1 MQPEALPEEIEP
13 APLVTAQKQP
23 FWNYTD
29 LALVAGLLIV
39 CVGIILGGVAAAVAL
54 RPGLKDDP
62 TPILLPTQ
70 LALYAFL
77 YLCLSLVF
85 KLRYGKPVL
94 SSLGWCRSSVNLLW
108 TVGGGLLLALVV
120 SGVASLLHTPEVPSP
135 LAGLTKSPLTLA
147 LVGIM
152 AVTLAPFFEELLFR
166 GFLQPLFSR
175 TFGAIAGILITAAIF
190 GGLHAPE
197 YSYAWQYAVAITFVG
212 AVLGWVR
219 YRSGSII
226 PGTVLHGAFNTV
238 AVVALVA
245 SKFFPN
251 K

>member
-1 MQPEALPEEIEP
+1 MEP
-13 APLVTAQKQP
+13 APPLPVPREP
-23 FWNYTD
+23 FWGYTD
-29 LALVAGLLIV
+29 LALVFGLLIV
-39 CVGIILGGVAAAVAL
+39 SVAIILGAVAAAVAF
-54 RPGLKDDP
+54 RPALKEDP

-77 YLCLSLVF
+77 YLCLRLVF
-85 KLRYGKPVL
+85 GLRYGKPVL
-94 SSLGWCRSSVNLLW
+94 FSLGWRRSRVNLLW
-108 TVGGGLLLALVV
+108 SAGGGLLLALVV
-120 SGVASLLHTPEVPSP
+120 SAVASFLHTPEVPSP

-152 AVTLAPFFEELLFR
+152 AITLAPFFEELFFR
-166 GFLQPLFSR
+166 GFLQPLFSK
-175 TFGAIAGILITAAIF
+175 TFGAGAGILITAAIF

-197 YSYAWQYAVAITFVG
+197 YAYAWQYAVAITFVG

-226 PGTVLHGAFNTV
+226 PGTVLHGAFNTM
-238 AVVALVA
+238 AVITLVA
-245 SKFFPN
+245 SKFSPN

>member
-1 MQPEALPEEIEP
+1 MQPEFELPVEVAA
-13 APLVTAQKQP
+13 APPRDP
-23 FWNYTD
+23 FWGYTD
-29 LALVAGLLIV
+29 VALVFGLLMV
-39 CVGIILGGVAAAVAL
+39 CVALILGGVAAAIHF

-70 LALYAFL
+70 LALYGFL
-77 YLCLSLVF
+77 YLCLQLVL
-85 KLRYGKPVL
+85 KLRYGKSVL
-94 SSLGWCRSSVNLLW
+94 SSLGWRRSQFNLLW
-108 TVGGGLLLALVV
+108 AVGGGLLLAFVV
-120 SGVASLLHTPEVPSP
+120 SSIAALLHTPEVPSP
-135 LAGLTKSPLTLA
+135 LAGLTNSPLMLA

-152 AVTLAPFFEELLFR
+152 AITLAPFFEELLFR

-245 SKFFPN
+245 SKYFHI

>member
-1 MQPEALPEEIEP
+1 MPPDSIDVVFGEQPLTP
-13 APLVTAQKQP
+13 AKSEP

-29 LALVAGLLIV
+29 VALVFGLLLVSIAF
-39 CVGIILGGVAAAVAL
+39 ILAGVTAAVAL
-54 RPGLKDDP
+54 RPALKSDP

-70 LALYAFL
+70 LALYGFL
-77 YLCLSLVF
+77 YLCLYLVLN
-85 KLRYGKPVL
+85 LRYRKPVL
-94 SSLGWCRSSVNLLW
+94 SSLGWRPSHFNLLW
-108 TVGGGLLLALVV
+108 TLGGGLLLALSV
-120 SGVASLLHTPEVPSP
+120 SALASVLHTPEVPSP
-135 LAGLTKSPLTLA
+135 LAGLTKSPLMLT

-152 AVTLAPFFEELLFR
+152 AITLAPFFEELLFR
-166 GFLQPLFSR
+166 GFLQPLLSK
-175 TFGAIAGILITAAIF
+175 TFGAIVGILLTAAIF

-197 YSYAWQYAVAITFVG
+197 YSYAWQYAVAITLVG

-238 AVVALVA
+238 AVIALVA
-245 SKFFPN
+245 SKFFPT